1 MKSAALP
8 SRSAAEGVGIPT
20 DAQATAA
27 RGARAA
33 VAPAYRR
40 IAIEL
45 VDVPEGRLA
54 AVRPARVETI
64 GKTSRVVG
72 QLQPINVEEHQV
84 DLRSG
89 DRRYLLI
96 AGAKRLAALK
106 AAGETEIDA
115 RVHPEG
121 SLDPD
126 QRRLMEIVENIDRQA
141 LTKLEFAEHLAALK
155 VVHER
160 LYPQKKNGGDRRSP
174 AAAKARADQNEIF
187 SFRSEAAE
195 QTGMSVRA
203 IEIAVAI
210 VVGLDEAAKLRIR
223 GTWLE
228 DHQNGLRA
236 LAEQEAER
244 QHRVLD
250 MVFASPPEAGSVAD
264 ALVLLDGGRL
274 PTAAEKMY
282 AATLGNW
289 TRMNERQRADFLD
302 LNEAAV
308 RAHAKKRGWL

>member
-1 MKSAALP
+1 M
-8 SRSAAEGVGIPT
+8 RSAASPTPPAAEGDGPSPAV
-20 DAQATAA
+20 AKATAA

-40 IAIEL
+40 IAIDL
-45 VDVPEGRLA
+45 VDVPDGRLA

-72 QLQPINVEEHQV
+72 QLQAINVEA
-84 DLRSG
+84 SG
-89 DRRYLLI
+89 GRYLLI
-96 AGAKRLAALK
+96 SGAKRLAALK

-115 RVHPEG
+115 RVHAEG

-126 QRRLMEIVENIDRQA
+126 RRRLMEIVENIDRQA
-141 LTKLEFAEHLAALK
+141 LTKLEFAEHLAELK
-155 VVHER
+155 TLHER
-160 LYPQKKNGGDRRSP
+160 MYPLKKNGGDRRSP
-174 AAAKARADQNEIF
+174 AAIKARSDQKEIF

-203 IEIAVAI
+203 IAIAVAI
-210 VVGLDEAAKLRIR
+210 VAGLDEAAKLRIR

-236 LAEQEAER
+236 LSEQEAER
-244 QHRVLD
+244 QHRALD
-250 MVFASPPEAGSVAD
+250 MIFSSPPEAASVAD

-274 PTAAEKMY
+274 PTPAERMY

-289 TRMNERQRADFLD
+289 SRMNDRQKADFLD

-308 RAHAKKRGWL
+308 RAHAAKRGWFR

>member
-1 MKSAALP
+1 MKSAATSPRL
-8 SRSAAEGVGIPT
+8 AAASDGRPAV
-20 DAQATAA
+20 ANAA
-27 RGARAA
+27 AA
-33 VAPAYRR
+33 AKSPAAAAPAYRR
-40 IAIEL
+40 IAIAL
-45 VDVPEGRLA
+45 IDVPDGRLA

-64 GKTSRVVG
+64 SKTARVVG
-72 QLQPINVEEHQV
+72 QLQAINVEAA
-84 DLRSG
+84 G
-89 DRRYLLI
+89 ARYVLI
-96 AGAKRLAALK
+96 SGAKRLAALE

-115 RVHPEG
+115 RIHPEG
-121 SLDPD
+121 SLDTD
-126 QRRLMEIVENIDRQA
+126 RRRLMEIVENIDRQA
-141 LTKLEFAEHLAALK
+141 LTKLEFAEHLAELKAL
-155 VVHER
+155 HER
-160 LYPQKKNGGDRRSP
+160 MYPLKKNGGDRRSP
-174 AAAKARADQNEIF
+174 AAKKARADQNEIF

-210 VVGLDEAAKLRIR
+210 VAGLDAAAKLRIR

-236 LAEQEAER
+236 LSEQDAER

-250 MVFASPPEAGSVAD
+250 MLFAAPPEAASVAD
-264 ALVLLDGGRL
+264 ALVLMDGGRL

-289 TRMNERQRADFLD
+289 SRMSERQRSEFLD

-308 RAHAKKRGWL
+308 REHARKRGWF